1 MLDGSLPWQTL
12 SFISCLFMQ
21 WSVLTV
27 QPNLRSVKGNQGYL
41 KSNLLSNSLQYLN
54 CKINIDWPNLSFQIY
69 KIKCKGL
76 FLWIKRC
83 LKNSKISMMIKLQ
96 NIMLDINWEN
106 FYNMWNNLI
115 RLIFF
120 IIFVY
125 FEIINHSQCHS
136 RPILIWSRNK
146 YYWKKKYQ
154 WRLLECMAT
163 PYNWLTNSTGF
174 NSWKWELFS
183 KVTQTHQQT
192 VYF

>member
-83 LKNSKISMMIKLQ
+83 LKNSKISMMIKWQ

-120 IIFVY
+120 YCICILWNY
-125 FEIINHSQCHS
+125 KPLSMPLKAHSHMEQKQ
-136 RPILIWSRNK
+136 ILLK
-146 YYWKKKYQ
+146 
-154 WRLLECMAT
+154 E
-163 PYNWLTNSTGF
+163 
-174 NSWKWELFS
+174 
-183 KVTQTHQQT
+183 KVPMETTWMHGHTLQLIDK
-192 VYF
+192 